1 MCVCVFYP
9 VECMHACR
17 CVNDDDCGV
26 GVCLSGAVRDAVFVL
41 PCRMDTGYYTRAGV
55 LKMCVYLFSW
65 NGT

>member
-26 GVCLSGAVRDAVFVL
+26 GVCLSGAVRDAVCFTMQNGYWIL
-41 PCRMDTGYYTRAGV
+41 HACRRVEDV
-55 LKMCVYLFSW
+55 CVSV
-65 NGT
+65 